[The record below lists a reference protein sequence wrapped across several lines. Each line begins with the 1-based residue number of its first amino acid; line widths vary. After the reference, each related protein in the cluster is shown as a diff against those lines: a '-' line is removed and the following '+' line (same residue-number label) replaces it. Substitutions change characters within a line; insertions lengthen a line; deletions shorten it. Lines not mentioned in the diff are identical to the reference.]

1 MTVPSPSSRTVP
13 GRRPR
18 RSRRRLRRRPQR
30 ARWGVRISAA
40 ATALL
45 LSASG
50 VGHAMVT
57 GVETGI
63 SRVDAFQGISDRP
76 GGGAGLT
83 FLVVGTDGRDKLTD
97 EEKQKYHL
105 GGDPCHCTDTLML
118 VHLSADRSRASVVS
132 LPRDSYAEVPEHQD
146 ADGRRHPRHALKLN
160 AAYAEGGPNL
170 TVRTVEH
177 MTEVHIDHYLEVD
190 FTSFMRTV
198 DAVGGV
204 EVCTVRPLRD
214 RFSGLDLPAGTSR
227 LNGGR
232 ALQYVRSRHVDAS
245 ADLGRMQRQQRFL
258 AALLDRITSSGVLMN
273 PVRFKEVADA
283 MLRSVRADDGFGA
296 GDLADLAQ
304 AMRGFGPASSE
315 FASVPLRGEAENVP
329 GLGSTVRWDPVRAPQ
344 LFRALREDRPFAAR
358 PDPKAPAAPVV
369 DVPPE
374 HVRVQV
380 ENGTGRPG
388 QAAQVTRQLHAIGFA
403 TEVAGDSTHG
413 TATETVLSYDPH
425 WDRSARSL
433 AAALPGARLRP
444 TAGQGPVMR
453 LTVGTGFRAVRPV
466 RAEEPTPAP
475 GSLAAITGDQAV
487 CR

>member
-1 MTVPSPSSRTVP
+1 MTAPSPSSRTVP

-18 RSRRRLRRRPQR
+18 RRR
-30 ARWGVRISAA
+30 ARWGLRVSTAA
-40 ATALL
+40 AALL

-57 GVETGI
+57 GVEAGI
-63 SRVDAFQGISDRP
+63 GRVDAFQGMTDRP

-83 FLVVGTDGRDKLTD
+83 FLVAGTDSRDKLTD

-118 VHLSADRSRASVVS
+118 VHLAADRSHASVVS
-132 LPRDSYAEVPEHQD
+132 LPRDSYAEVPAYPD
-146 ADGRRHPRHALKLN
+146 AEGRRHPEHAIKLN
-160 AAYAEGGPNL
+160 AAYAEGGANL

-177 MTEVHIDHYLEVD
+177 MTGVHIDHYLEVD

-204 EVCTVRPLRD
+204 DLCTVRPLKD
-214 RFSGLDLPAGTSR
+214 RYSGLDLPAGTSR
-227 LNGGR
+227 LGGGR
-232 ALQYVRSRHVDAS
+232 ALQYVRARHVDAS

-258 AALLDRITSSGVLMN
+258 AALLHRITSSGVLMN

-283 MLRSVRADDGFGA
+283 VLQSVRADADFNA
-296 GDLADLAQ
+296 GDLTDLAQ

-315 FASVPLRGEAENVP
+315 FASVPLRGPAEEVP
-329 GLGSTVRWDPVRAPQ
+329 GLGSTVRWDPVRAPR
-344 LFRALREDRPFAAR
+344 LFRALREDRPFALHRDRTR
-358 PDPKAPAAPVV
+358 PPAAVV

-374 HVRVQV
+374 RVRVRV
-380 ENGTGRPG
+380 DNGAGRRG
-388 QAAQVTRQLHAIGFA
+388 LATEVTRQLHAAGFA
-403 TEVAGDSTHG
+403 TADAPGDSALG
-413 TATETVLSYDPH
+413 TVPHTVVSYDPH
-425 WDRSARSL
+425 WDRSARTV
-433 AAALPGARLRP
+433 AAALPGAQLRP
-444 TAGQGPVMR
+444 AAGQGPVMR
-453 LTVGTGFRAVRPV
+453 VTVGTDFRAVRPV

-475 GSLAAITGDQAV
+475 GSVAAMTGDQAV